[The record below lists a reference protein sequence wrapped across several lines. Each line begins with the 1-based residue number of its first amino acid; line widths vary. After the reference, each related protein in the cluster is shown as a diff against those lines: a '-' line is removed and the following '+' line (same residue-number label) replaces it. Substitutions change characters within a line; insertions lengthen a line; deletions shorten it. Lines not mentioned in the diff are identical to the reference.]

1 MWRQVL
7 GINRR
12 SRGGRLLSFLVRQE
26 ILEEAL
32 RMRRGIGL
40 TFNGDSPVGQGPQ
53 IHYST

>member
-40 TFNGDSPVGQGPQ
+40 TFKGDSPVGQGPQ